1 MELESAIGRSGVIKE
16 DESCP
21 QTMSCSGAMG
31 DEIPVHQLEEA
42 HGLLVRTEA
51 ASESLESGEVV
62 H

>member
-1 MELESAIGRSGVIKE
+1 VELESAIGRSGVIKE

-21 QTMSCSGAMG
+21 QTVGCSGAML
-31 DEIPVHQLEEA
+31 DKVPVDQLEEA